1 MAKAVF
7 FAQKLILRK
16 QLVNIRIVFLQRQKL
31 IIIMKLKF
39 TLVAIIVIVFSSL
52 NAQEISDTKFGKGL
66 INFTAK
72 DSSFSV
78 KFAPRFQVRSISSW
92 DHDGNEYGSPE
103 HNFIV
108 RRARLKFD
116 GFAYS
121 PKLKYKIE
129 LGLSNRDISG
139 ANQFN
144 RNTPRYILDA
154 VIMWNFAGNWEL
166 WAGQTKLP
174 GNVERVVS
182 SANLQ
187 LVDRS
192 LLNSRFNIDRDLGI
206 QLRHKTNLGGD
217 FLMREKFS
225 ISQGEGR
232 NVSEGNEGGLQYTAR
247 LEFLP
252 FGTFISKGDYS
263 QSDLKREEKPK
274 LMVGLTYNYN
284 QDAVRERGFAGDY
297 MIRTDGSLYET
308 DQTTIFADA
317 MFKYNGFSF
326 MGEYAK
332 RTADNEIATEADGIT
347 PTGDVVLTG
356 NALNL
361 QAGYLF
367 KNNYEIAGRFTT
379 TNYESITNRDPEKQY
394 TLGFNKFVVGH
405 KLKVQSDISYTS
417 VDGNEDNITFRL
429 GFDIH
434 F

>member
-1 MAKAVF
+1 
-7 FAQKLILRK
+7 
-16 QLVNIRIVFLQRQKL
+16 
-31 IIIMKLKF
+31 MKLKF
-39 TLVAIIVIVFSSL
+39 TLLAISIIALTSL
-52 NAQEISDTKFGKGL
+52 KAQEISDTSFGKGL

-78 KFAPRFQVRSISSW
+78 KFAPRFQVRSMSSW
-92 DHDGNEYGSPE
+92 DYDGNQYGSPD

-121 PKLKYKIE
+121 PKLKYKLE

-139 ANQFN
+139 ANDFN

-187 LVDRS
+187 LIDRS

-206 QLRHKTNLGGD
+206 QLRHKSNLGGD
-217 FLMREKFS
+217 FIMRQKLAV
-225 ISQGEGR
+225 SQGEGR
-232 NVSEGNEGGLQYTAR
+232 NVTEGNEGGLQYTGR
-247 LEFLP
+247 VEFLP
-252 FGTFISKGDYS
+252 FGKFKSKGDYV
-263 QSDLKREEKPK
+263 QADLKREETPK
-274 LMVGLTYNYN
+274 LMLGFTYNFN
-284 QDAVRERGFAGDY
+284 ENAVRESGFAGDY
-297 MIRTDGSLYET
+297 MIRTDGSIFAT
-308 DQTTIFADA
+308 NQTTIFADA

-332 RTADNEIATEADGIT
+332 RTADEVIATEADGST
-347 PTGDVVLTG
+347 PTGDIVLTG

-367 KNNYEIAGRFTT
+367 KSNYEIAARFTT
-379 TNYESITNRDPEKQY
+379 LDYESETGALPTTQY
-394 TLGFNKFVVGH
+394 TLGGSRYLVGH
-405 KLKVQSDISYTS
+405 KLKVQTDISYTTL
-417 VDGNEDNITFRL
+417 DGNDDNITFRL

-434 F
+434 L